1 MAIDSTY
8 KPTEEELELLQRWY
22 APDVSEKVS
31 SSRTNAFGMNVAD
44 LAKKKDQLSQKESGV
59 SVEDVEQ
66 SPGQLSAQELEAIS
80 EQAKEQGFEQGLAKG
95 KEQGIAQGYEE
106 GYSQGVEQGIDAGRT
121 EGLAQAQ
128 SEIDQKLALLD
139 SLLSQLN
146 DPIEQKN
153 KAIEQSLVNL
163 SLTLAKKVIHSEVTQ
178 NPQPLQHAI
187 GEALN
192 ILGTHNAIT
201 VKLHP
206 EDMTHI
212 QLVWDGDACDKR
224 NLNLIVD
231 PSLNQGNC
239 LLESATSAVTLDL
252 EQRCSQVFDD
262 FVSQQSPVV
271 EESDDEP

>member
-22 APDVSEKVS
+22 APDVSKKVS
-31 SSRTNAFGMNVAD
+31 PSRTNALGMNVAD
-44 LAKKKDQLSQKESGV
+44 LANKKNELSQKESNV

-66 SPGQLSAQELEAIS
+66 PPGQLSAQELETIS

-95 KEQGIAQGYEE
+95 KEKGIAQGYEE
-106 GYSQGVEQGIDAGRT
+106 GYSQGVEQGVEAGKT

-128 SEIDQKLALLD
+128 SQIDQKLALLD
-139 SLLSQLN
+139 NLLLQLN
-146 DPIEQKN
+146 DPIAQKN
-153 KAIEQSLVNL
+153 NAVEQSLVNL
-163 SLTLAKKVIHSEVTQ
+163 SLTLARKVIHSEVTQ

-187 GEALN
+187 GEGLN
-192 ILGTHNAIT
+192 ILGTQNAIT

-206 EDMTHI
+206 EDMTRI
-212 QLVWDGDACDKR
+212 QQVWDDEACDKR
-224 NLNLIVD
+224 NLNLMVD
-231 PSLNQGNC
+231 PSLNQGDC

-262 FVSQQSPVV
+262 FVSQESPVV
-271 EESDDEP
+271 EEPDDEP